1 METLEKP
8 NRLTE
13 GEGGISYH
21 QLDDRDFD
29 GVAVLCEHQG
39 WGTEDHRQLC
49 AVLPSAKHVARA
61 GGQVIGN
68 VAGMRCNVFSRVC
81 PSFCPQW
88 RGVHMRPLPMMHWT
102 SLYKDT
108 TPPGS
113 SLTFPRHGTS
123 LFRYLPAS
131 DIW

>member
-1 METLEKP
+1 METLEQT

-21 QLDDRDFD
+21 QLDDCDFD

-49 AVLPSAKHVARA
+49 AVLPSANHVARA
-61 GGQVIGN
+61 GGQVIGK
-68 VAGMRCNVFSRVC
+68 VTGMRCNAFSRVC

-88 RGVHMRPLPMMHWT
+88 GGPHETITYDAL
-102 SLYKDT
+102 D
-108 TPPGS
+108 
-113 SLTFPRHGTS
+113 LTVQGYDSPW
-123 LFRYLPAS
+123 
-131 DIW
+131 I